1 MKTKA
6 LLISVIFFLV
16 VAFVFIFP
24 FFSVLSIS
32 NRKNP
37 SEKIHF
43 ENGARGFII
52 SYTHSVN
59 KGRVHDYYRA
69 DGKNLILYR
78 TDFVSY
84 GAGMPEIEETPD
96 AVFYQA
102 GETYTMEYER
112 NVPAMPG
119 RTGAIH
125 IEIQRKL
132 VEISRCFGLPR
143 LLLNIIGGIPPHSY
157 IQLQQP
163 GQILTGIGLFKQ
175 GHNLIRILPIDFTD
189 HGDLLFPA

>member
-43 ENGARGFII
+43 GNGARGFVI

-59 KGRVHDYYRA
+59 KGRVHDYYRT

-84 GAGMPEIEETPD
+84 GAGMPEIEETPG

-102 GETYTMEYER
+102 DKTYTMEYKRDVGTCFLLSVGVIAEHSVTVGNNEFFLKDFFEPKTSLVFEVKR
-112 NVPAMPG
+112 IA
-119 RTGAIH
+119 
-125 IEIQRKL
+125 L
-132 VEISRCFGLPR
+132 VE
-143 LLLNIIGGIPPHSY
+143 LLNKKRRP
-157 IQLQQP
+157 
-163 GQILTGIGLFKQ
+163 
-175 GHNLIRILPIDFTD
+175 N
-189 HGDLLFPA
+189 

>member
-1 MKTKA
+1 MKTRLHLILPVFFATIA
-6 LLISVIFFLV
+6 L
-16 VAFVFIFP
+16 VFTFP

-102 GETYTMEYER
+102 GETYTMEYKR
-112 NVPAMPG
+112 NVGTSFLLSVGVIAEHSVTVGNNEFFLKDFFEPKTSLVFKIK
-119 RTGAIH
+119 RISL
-125 IEIQRKL
+125 IE
-132 VEISRCFGLPR
+132 
-143 LLLNIIGGIPPHSY
+143 LLNKKRRP
-157 IQLQQP
+157 
-163 GQILTGIGLFKQ
+163 
-175 GHNLIRILPIDFTD
+175 N
-189 HGDLLFPA
+189 

>member
-16 VAFVFIFP
+16 LAFVFIFP

-43 ENGARGFII
+43 GNGARGFII

-59 KGRVHDYYRA
+59 KGRVHDYYRT

-84 GAGMPEIEETPD
+84 GAGMPEIEETPG
-96 AVFYQA
+96 AVFHQA
-102 GETYTMEYER
+102 DETYTMEYKR
-112 NVPAMPG
+112 NVGTSFLLSVGVIAEHSVTVGNNEFFLKDFFEPKTSLVFEVK
-119 RTGAIH
+119 RIS
-125 IEIQRKL
+125 L
-132 VEISRCFGLPR
+132 VE
-143 LLLNIIGGIPPHSY
+143 LLNKKRRP
-157 IQLQQP
+157 
-163 GQILTGIGLFKQ
+163 
-175 GHNLIRILPIDFTD
+175 N
-189 HGDLLFPA
+189 

>member
-16 VAFVFIFP
+16 LAFVFIFP

-69 DGKNLILYR
+69 KGKNLILYR

-84 GAGMPEIEETPD
+84 GAGMPEIEETPG
-96 AVFYQA
+96 AVFHQA
-102 GETYTMEYER
+102 DETYTMEYKR
-112 NVPAMPG
+112 NVGTCFLLSVGVIAEHSVTVGNNEFFLKDFFEPKTSLVFEVKRIP
-119 RTGAIH
+119 
-125 IEIQRKL
+125 L
-132 VEISRCFGLPR
+132 VE
-143 LLLNIIGGIPPHSY
+143 LLNKKRRP
-157 IQLQQP
+157 
-163 GQILTGIGLFKQ
+163 
-175 GHNLIRILPIDFTD
+175 N
-189 HGDLLFPA
+189 

>member
-1 MKTKA
+1 MKKA
-6 LLISVIFFLV
+6 LTITFLTLALILV
-16 VAFVFIFP
+16 LAFALFP

-37 SEKIHF
+37 SEKIYF

-78 TDFVSY
+78 TDFASY
-84 GAGMPEIEETPD
+84 GAGMPELEETPG

-102 GETYTMEYER
+102 DKTYTMEYER
-112 NVPAMPG
+112 KVGTSFLLSVGVIAEHSITVGENEFFLKDFFEPKTSLVLKIK
-119 RTGAIH
+119 RISL
-125 IEIQRKL
+125 IELLYKQR
-132 VEISRCFGLPR
+132 RP
-143 LLLNIIGGIPPHSY
+143 N
-157 IQLQQP
+157 
-163 GQILTGIGLFKQ
+163 
-175 GHNLIRILPIDFTD
+175 
-189 HGDLLFPA
+189 

>member
-69 DGKNLILYR
+69 KGKNLILYR

-84 GAGMPEIEETPD
+84 GAGMPEVEETPG
-96 AVFYQA
+96 AVFHQA
-102 GETYTMEYER
+102 DKTFTMEYKRDVGTSFLLSVGVIAEHSVTVGNNEFFLKDFFEPKTSLVFEVKR
-112 NVPAMPG
+112 
-119 RTGAIH
+119 IS
-125 IEIQRKL
+125 L
-132 VEISRCFGLPR
+132 VE
-143 LLLNIIGGIPPHSY
+143 LLNKKRRP
-157 IQLQQP
+157 
-163 GQILTGIGLFKQ
+163 
-175 GHNLIRILPIDFTD
+175 N
-189 HGDLLFPA
+189 

>member
-1 MKTKA
+1 MKTRLHLILPVFFATIA
-6 LLISVIFFLV
+6 L
-16 VAFVFIFP
+16 VFTFP
-24 FFSVLSIS
+24 LFPVLSIS

-43 ENGARGFII
+43 ENGTRGFII

-112 NVPAMPG
+112 NVGTSFLLSVGVIAEHSITLGDYEFFLKDFFEPKTSLVFKIK
-119 RTGAIH
+119 RISL
-125 IEIQRKL
+125 IE
-132 VEISRCFGLPR
+132 
-143 LLLNIIGGIPPHSY
+143 LLNKKRRP
-157 IQLQQP
+157 
-163 GQILTGIGLFKQ
+163 
-175 GHNLIRILPIDFTD
+175 N
-189 HGDLLFPA
+189 

>member
-16 VAFVFIFP
+16 LAFVFIFP

-43 ENGARGFII
+43 GNGARGFII

-69 DGKNLILYR
+69 KGKNLILYR

-84 GAGMPEIEETPD
+84 GAGMPEMEETPG
-96 AVFYQA
+96 AVFHQTD
-102 GETYTMEYER
+102 ETYTMEYKR
-112 NVPAMPG
+112 NVGTSFLLSVGVIAEHSVTVGNNEFFLKDFFEPKTSLVFEVK
-119 RTGAIH
+119 RIS
-125 IEIQRKL
+125 L
-132 VEISRCFGLPR
+132 VE
-143 LLLNIIGGIPPHSY
+143 LLNKKRRP
-157 IQLQQP
+157 
-163 GQILTGIGLFKQ
+163 
-175 GHNLIRILPIDFTD
+175 N
-189 HGDLLFPA
+189 

>member
-32 NRKNP
+32 NRKNL

-43 ENGARGFII
+43 GNGARGFII

-84 GAGMPEIEETPD
+84 GAGMPEIEETPG

-102 GETYTMEYER
+102 DKTYTMEYKRDVGTCFLLSVGVIAEHSVTVGNNEFFLKDFFEPKTSLVFEVKR
-112 NVPAMPG
+112 
-119 RTGAIH
+119 IS
-125 IEIQRKL
+125 L
-132 VEISRCFGLPR
+132 VE
-143 LLLNIIGGIPPHSY
+143 LLNKKRRP
-157 IQLQQP
+157 
-163 GQILTGIGLFKQ
+163 
-175 GHNLIRILPIDFTD
+175 N
-189 HGDLLFPA
+189 

>member
-16 VAFVFIFP
+16 LAFVFIFP

-43 ENGARGFII
+43 ENSARGFII

-69 DGKNLILYR
+69 KGKNLILYR

-84 GAGMPEIEETPD
+84 GAGMPEIEETPG
-96 AVFYQA
+96 AVFHQA
-102 GETYTMEYER
+102 DETYTMEYKRDVGTCFLLSVGVIAEHSVTVGNNEFFLKDFFEPKTSLVFEVKR
-112 NVPAMPG
+112 
-119 RTGAIH
+119 IS
-125 IEIQRKL
+125 L
-132 VEISRCFGLPR
+132 VE
-143 LLLNIIGGIPPHSY
+143 LLNKKRRP
-157 IQLQQP
+157 
-163 GQILTGIGLFKQ
+163 
-175 GHNLIRILPIDFTD
+175 N
-189 HGDLLFPA
+189 

>member
-16 VAFVFIFP
+16 LAFVFIFP

-43 ENGARGFII
+43 GNGARGFII

-59 KGRVHDYYRA
+59 KGRVHDYYRT

-84 GAGMPEIEETPD
+84 GAGMPEIEETPG
-96 AVFYQA
+96 AVFHQA
-102 GETYTMEYER
+102 DKTYTMEYKRDVGTCFLLSVGVIAEHSVTVGNNEFFLKDFFEPKTSLVFEVKR
-112 NVPAMPG
+112 
-119 RTGAIH
+119 IS
-125 IEIQRKL
+125 L
-132 VEISRCFGLPR
+132 VE
-143 LLLNIIGGIPPHSY
+143 LLNKKRRS
-157 IQLQQP
+157 
-163 GQILTGIGLFKQ
+163 
-175 GHNLIRILPIDFTD
+175 N
-189 HGDLLFPA
+189 

>member
-1 MKTKA
+1 MVISPLRRNDPGIDACWTAPLSFTVMKTKA

-102 GETYTMEYER
+102 GETYTMEYKR
-112 NVPAMPG
+112 NVGTSFLLSVGVIAEHSITLGDYEFFLKDFFEPKTSLVFKIK
-119 RTGAIH
+119 RISL
-125 IEIQRKL
+125 IE
-132 VEISRCFGLPR
+132 
-143 LLLNIIGGIPPHSY
+143 LLNKKRRP
-157 IQLQQP
+157 
-163 GQILTGIGLFKQ
+163 
-175 GHNLIRILPIDFTD
+175 N
-189 HGDLLFPA
+189 

>member
-16 VAFVFIFP
+16 LAFVFIFP

-32 NRKNP
+32 NRKNS

-43 ENGARGFII
+43 GNGARGFII

-69 DGKNLILYR
+69 KGKNLILYR

-84 GAGMPEIEETPD
+84 GAGMPEMEETPG
-96 AVFYQA
+96 AVFHQA
-102 GETYTMEYER
+102 DETYTMEYER
-112 NVPAMPG
+112 NVGTSFLLSVGVIAEHSVTVGNNEFFLKDFFEPKTSLVFEVK
-119 RTGAIH
+119 RIS
-125 IEIQRKL
+125 L
-132 VEISRCFGLPR
+132 VE
-143 LLLNIIGGIPPHSY
+143 LLNKKRRP
-157 IQLQQP
+157 
-163 GQILTGIGLFKQ
+163 
-175 GHNLIRILPIDFTD
+175 N
-189 HGDLLFPA
+189 

>member
-16 VAFVFIFP
+16 LAFVFIFP

-43 ENGARGFII
+43 ENSARGFII

-84 GAGMPEIEETPD
+84 GAGMPEIEETPG

-102 GETYTMEYER
+102 DKTYTMEYKRDVGTCFLLSVGVIAEHSVTVGNNEFFLKDFFEPKTSLVFEVKR
-112 NVPAMPG
+112 
-119 RTGAIH
+119 IS
-125 IEIQRKL
+125 L
-132 VEISRCFGLPR
+132 VE
-143 LLLNIIGGIPPHSY
+143 LLNKKRRP
-157 IQLQQP
+157 
-163 GQILTGIGLFKQ
+163 
-175 GHNLIRILPIDFTD
+175 N
-189 HGDLLFPA
+189 

>member
-16 VAFVFIFP
+16 LAFVFIFP

-43 ENGARGFII
+43 ENSARGFII

-69 DGKNLILYR
+69 KGKNLILYR

-84 GAGMPEIEETPD
+84 GAGMPEIEETPG
-96 AVFYQA
+96 AVFHQA
-102 GETYTMEYER
+102 DETYTMEYKR
-112 NVPAMPG
+112 NVGTCFLLSVGVIAEHSVTVGNNEFFLKDFFEPKTSLVFEVK
-119 RTGAIH
+119 RIS
-125 IEIQRKL
+125 L
-132 VEISRCFGLPR
+132 VE
-143 LLLNIIGGIPPHSY
+143 LLNKKRRP
-157 IQLQQP
+157 
-163 GQILTGIGLFKQ
+163 
-175 GHNLIRILPIDFTD
+175 N
-189 HGDLLFPA
+189 